1 MNILKNWPFAHPVA
15 RLVQDGF
22 FENDGIKL
30 HYVML
35 GKGPLLVLI
44 HGIPEFWYSWRYQID
59 ELARHFQV
67 VAIDQR
73 GFNKSGKPRTRDGY
87 RVEELVTDIAALV
100 KHLGQDQ
107 AVVVGHDA
115 GAWVAWHFAAA
126 YAAMTSRLIILSV
139 PHPNALRE
147 ELSQRGAQYDASGY
161 ARKMQIE
168 GARPLFRVG
177 PIGCL
182 RDPQAAPLY
191 LDAER
196 GTDPLAITAF
206 YQLNYPREP
215 YDLEENMESIAV
227 PTLVIHGR
235 RDGYLLES
243 GHARNARWLSQK
255 PTTVMLDADHFVH
268 QERPREV
275 NQIILDWLK

>member
-1 MNILKNWPFAHPVA
+1 MNIIKNWPFAHPVA
-15 RLVQDGF
+15 RRVQDGV

-30 HYVML
+30 HYVTL
-35 GKGPLLVLI
+35 GKGPLLTLI

-59 ELARHFQV
+59 ELAKHFQV
-67 VAIDQR
+67 VALDQR
-73 GFNKSGKPRTRDGY
+73 GFNKSDRPRTRDGY
-87 RVEELVTDIAALV
+87 RVEALVTDIAALV

-139 PHPNALRE
+139 PHPNALRD
-147 ELSQRGAQYDASGY
+147 ELSQRSAQYDASDY

-196 GTDPLAITAF
+196 GTDPQAITAF
-206 YQLNYPREP
+206 YQLNYPQEP
-215 YDLEENMESIAV
+215 YALDEKLESIAA
-227 PTLVIHGR
+227 PTLIIHGR
-235 RDGYLLES
+235 RDRYLLES

-255 PTTVMLDADHFVH
+255 PTTVVIDADHFVH
-268 QERPREV
+268 QESPREV
-275 NQIILDWLK
+275 NQIILDWLR